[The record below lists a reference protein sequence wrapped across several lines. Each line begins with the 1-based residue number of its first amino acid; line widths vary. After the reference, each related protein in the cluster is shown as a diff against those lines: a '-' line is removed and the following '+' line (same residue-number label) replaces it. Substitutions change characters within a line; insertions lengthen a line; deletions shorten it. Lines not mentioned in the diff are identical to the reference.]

1 VLFGKLCRL
10 IRLNG
15 LVRAWSAH
23 PLPTDESAGNRI
35 MRRFDK
41 ANRARPSMLRFAAC
55 MFVAVLAIAGTACQ
69 LGAQATSSEVAP
81 PKNTGA
87 PYVQSYR
94 VLAEH
99 EPIVAQLL
107 KKFAGVG
114 QFRQIRD
121 RPTSQWVVIAP
132 AEIHLQIA
140 QRLSPVEG
148 VAKPQAALEGSSK
161 TDRGKFRLK
170 SLNAQTLHARL
181 EKVLGRRLPI
191 QQDATGQ
198 WHGFNVDQQGRRAVT
213 IWANKQTG
221 EAQISGLPNQVR
233 SWHQVVAALDSPPD
247 NKSAT
252 RVVATGPKSSV
263 QVKQAVGVLQK
274 SVLVAQK
281 TRTKTEGQNS
291 DEENNEADNEEHGL
305 LGPVQIET
313 VEGTDIL
320 VLRGNPDD
328 VQRVMDVIEEIEK
341 LAELGDPRIEI
352 VKLEHITS
360 TPLSTTLQR
369 AFDESLSLK
378 YGYDPLVVVPLLKPN
393 AIMLIGLAKSV
404 DKAMEIVSQL
414 DQPGKKLTQFEIFRL
429 EFAKATEARQ
439 VIQDLFN
446 SVAPEGQPTLE
457 EKAVVIAD
465 LRTNTLIVRAG
476 AQDMESLRAL
486 IKVIDQQAS
495 DSVNELRIFK
505 LQNALATEL
514 QAVLQ
519 DAFESSVTP
528 TEGGSLSHLLRI
540 MTIDAEGRRKLESGV
555 LAGASVIASAS
566 TNALI
571 VSAPPESMPLLAAL
585 IAQLDQMPDAIAE
598 LKVFTITNGDA
609 VALSRMLEGLFGNPA
624 QQQRSGPGGPG
635 QSGLSGLRLEV
646 DERTNS
652 IIAAGTKEDLLV
664 VEAVLLRLDAD
675 DAQKRENRVYRL
687 NNAFAEEVAI
697 SLQDWVEGLREVL
710 ETAPGASSP
719 FQQIEQEVVVV
730 ADVGSNSLIVS
741 ASPKYFEEID
751 RIIHQLDEQAP
762 MVMIQV
768 LIAEIV
774 LGDTDEFGV
783 ELGLQD
789 SALFDRSL
797 LGDLQTT
804 TNTTITNDPGG
815 GSTQFVQEVIQ
826 SATNTPGFNFGNGT
840 PLGNSGSD
848 SSLTTASRVAAQGL
862 ASFGVSRISPNA
874 GFSGLILSA
883 SSDSV
888 SMLLRALQE
897 TRRVEVLSRPQ
908 IMAMDN
914 QEGKAFVGQTVPFI
928 TGSFISQFGN
938 TSNTITREEVGLS
951 LRVTPRISPDGLV
964 VMQIFAANDRLGDV
978 ADGVPIA
985 FGPNGEPIL
994 SPLVNT
1000 IQAETTVS
1008 AVSGQTIVL
1017 SGLLT
1022 KRDTALHRRVP
1033 LLADIPLLGN
1043 LFRYDAVSTR
1053 RTELLIILTP
1063 HIVRNRFEAEMIKEV
1078 ESARIDWC
1086 LSDVIGMHGP
1096 VGLRSR
1102 RDPAGAAEAEVIYPE
1117 QIAPQECQPT
1127 PEQYG
1132 PGEIEAPAED
1142 FPQLPNVPTPA
1153 ASEETRTPEQTASKS
1168 TIFRLPRLFGK
1179 SKETSTV
1186 K

>member
-1 VLFGKLCRL
+1 MNFG
-10 IRLNG
+10 
-15 LVRAWSAH
+15 VSV
-23 PLPTDESAGNRI
+23 
-35 MRRFDK
+35 
-41 ANRARPSMLRFAAC
+41 
-55 MFVAVLAIAGTACQ
+55 FVAILTIVGTAGQ
-69 LGAQATSSEVAP
+69 LCAQAPRPVAGSA
-81 PKNTGA
+81 KNSGA

-99 EPIVAQLL
+99 EPIVDQLL
-107 KKFAGVG
+107 KRFAGES

-121 RPTSQWVVIAP
+121 RPTSQWVVVAP
-132 AEIHLQIA
+132 AAIHTQIA
-140 QRLSPVEG
+140 QLLTPVEG
-148 VAKPQAALEGSSK
+148 RAKPQAAVKGSLQAK
-161 TDRGKFRLK
+161 RGTLRLR

-198 WHGFNVDQQGRRAVT
+198 WQGFIVDQQGRRAVT

-221 EAQISGLPNQVR
+221 EAQISGLPKQVS
-233 SWHQVVAALDSPPD
+233 SWRQVVSALDSPAD

-263 QVKQAVGVLQK
+263 KVKQAVGVLQK
-274 SVLVAQK
+274 SALVAQE
-281 TRTKTEGQNS
+281 TPTKADGQNA
-291 DEENNEADNEEHGL
+291 DQENSEHGL

-320 VLRGNPDD
+320 VLRGSPSD
-328 VQRVMDVIEEIEK
+328 VQRVMEVIEEIEK

-352 VKLEHITS
+352 INLEHIQS

-369 AFDESLSLK
+369 AFDESLSLN

-429 EFAKATEARQ
+429 EFAKAVEARQ

-446 SVAPEGQPTLE
+446 SVAPDGQPTLE

-465 LRTNTLIVRAG
+465 LRTNALIVRAG
-476 AQDMESLRAL
+476 AQDMEALRAL

-505 LQNALATEL
+505 LQNALATGL

-528 TEGGSLSHLLRI
+528 TEGGNLSHLLRI

-585 IAQLDQMPDAIAE
+585 IAQLDQMPDAAAE
-598 LKVFTITNGDA
+598 LKVFTIANGDA

-624 QQQRSGPGGPG
+624 QQQRSGVGGPG

-664 VEAVLLRLDAD
+664 VEAVLLRLDANN
-675 DAQKRENRVYRL
+675 ARKRENRVYRL
-687 NNAFAEEVAI
+687 NNAFAEEVAVSI
-697 SLQDWVEGLREVL
+697 QDWVEGLREVL
-710 ETAPGASSP
+710 KTAPGTSSP

-797 LGDLQTT
+797 LSDLETT
-804 TNTTITNDPGG
+804 TNTTITNDAGG

-826 SATNTPGFNFGNGT
+826 SATNTPGFDFGNGG

-848 SSLTTASRVAAQGL
+848 SSLATAGRVAAQGI
-862 ASFGVSRISPNA
+862 ANFGVSRISPNA

-914 QEGKAFVGQTVPFI
+914 QEGKAFVGETVPFI

-1063 HIVRNRFEAEMIKEV
+1063 HVVRNRFEAEMIKEV
-1078 ESARIDWC
+1078 ESARMDWC
-1086 LSDVIGMHGP
+1086 LSDVIDMHGP

-1117 QIAPQECQPT
+1117 QVAPEEYQPT
-1127 PEQYG
+1127 PERYE
-1132 PGEIEAPAED
+1132 PGEIEVPGD
-1142 FPQLPNVPTPA
+1142 DLPQLPNVPLPSTSTEAPA
-1153 ASEETRTPEQTASKS
+1153 TGQTASKS
-1168 TIFRLPRLFGK
+1168 SIFRLPRLFGK
-1179 SKETSTV
+1179 SKESSAT